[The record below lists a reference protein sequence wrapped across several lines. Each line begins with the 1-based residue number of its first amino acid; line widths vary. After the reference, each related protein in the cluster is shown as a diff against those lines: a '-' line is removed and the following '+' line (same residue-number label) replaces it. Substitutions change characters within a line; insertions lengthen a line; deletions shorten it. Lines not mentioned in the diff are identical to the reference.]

1 MANKFKKAVEAIPDI
16 KDGFRFGV
24 QALGGMSYFVTSSTP
39 RLFDGSVDI
48 DACTKDLY
56 PNDARWDYVI
66 GFNNHAYFLE
76 IHPASTSNVRDMIKK
91 AQWLD
96 NWLNE
101 KAAGLKALVA
111 TNVFYWIA
119 SGKYSILKN
128 SPQSRMLAQSKIQ
141 IISNCRFPLI

>member
-24 QALGGMSYFVTSSTP
+24 QALGGMSYLVTSSTP

-56 PNDARWDYVI
+56 PDDAGWDYVI

-101 KAAGLKALVA
+101 KATGLKALVA

>member
-24 QALGGMSYFVTSSTP
+24 QALGGMSYLVTSSTP

-56 PNDARWDYVI
+56 PVDARWDYVI

-101 KAAGLKALVA
+101 KATGLKALVA